1 MKRFIIK
8 ITVKENYFS
17 LRLHR
22 DELLQCGN
30 KFKEIILNHMQ
41 YVNNFS

>member
-1 MKRFIIK
+1 MKRFIKK
-8 ITVKENYFS
+8 ITVKESYFS